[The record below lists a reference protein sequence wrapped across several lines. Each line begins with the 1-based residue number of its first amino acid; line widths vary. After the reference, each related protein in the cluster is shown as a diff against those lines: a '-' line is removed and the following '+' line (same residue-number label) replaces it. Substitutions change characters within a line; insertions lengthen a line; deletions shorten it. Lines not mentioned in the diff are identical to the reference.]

1 MAVAQLVER
10 RRNGRGDDLDEHEEE
25 ACLRAQALERHE
37 DHDVAQAQLNAGYG
51 DGQGDEQFEVAAYER
66 GGGEHA
72 VERGATSGR
81 GWCCGRRASPVI
93 GCVS

>member
-1 MAVAQLVER
+1 MFTSATRPESSA
-10 RRNGRGDDLDEHEEE
+10 
-25 ACLRAQALERHE
+25 ATAASCPALWASPPST
-37 DHDVAQAQLNAGYG
+37 DVATVEKAQLNAGYG

-81 GWCCGRRASPVI
+81 EGHIVGTLVLRFHANQYS
-93 GCVS
+93 VS